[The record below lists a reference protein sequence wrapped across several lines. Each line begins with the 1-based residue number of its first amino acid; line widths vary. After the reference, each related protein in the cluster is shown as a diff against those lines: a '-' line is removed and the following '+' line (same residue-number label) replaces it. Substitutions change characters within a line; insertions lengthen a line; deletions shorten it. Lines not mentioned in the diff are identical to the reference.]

1 VKPGKLGL
9 AISSVL
15 LAAFTAAGCDRPA
28 TQGTAAIN
36 TGNSASPSPSRLEP
50 STPGS
55 PTGDTASPNA
65 SATASSQPVPG
76 KLSGGAMAE
85 TATTGK
91 IKAALAADSGLRD
104 SDISV
109 STQDG
114 VVTLDGSVKSQEQ
127 AAIAMQLAQRQE
139 GVARVENKLSVR

>member
-1 VKPGKLGL
+1 MNPGKLGV
-9 AISSVL
+9 AVGSVL
-15 LAAFTAAGCDRPA
+15 LAAFAAAGCDRPV
-28 TQGTAAIN
+28 TQGSAAIN
-36 TGNSASPSPSRLEP
+36 TGNSASSSPARLEP
-50 STPGS
+50 STAGA
-55 PTGDTASPNA
+55 PTADTASPNT
-65 SATASSQPVPG
+65 SATASNQGVPG
-76 KLSGGAMAE
+76 KISGGVMAE

-127 AAIAMQLAQRQE
+127 ATIAMQLAQRQE
-139 GVARVENKLSVR
+139 GVARVENKLSVK

>member
-1 VKPGKLGL
+1 
-9 AISSVL
+9 
-15 LAAFTAAGCDRPA
+15 
-28 TQGTAAIN
+28 
-36 TGNSASPSPSRLEP
+36 
-50 STPGS
+50 
-55 PTGDTASPNA
+55 
-65 SATASSQPVPG
+65 
-76 KLSGGAMAE
+76 MAE